1 MNYRSILIAT
11 AQIIGLFVS
20 GFVIPLLGQVL
31 ALFTPV
37 PLILIYVRNGRN
49 EGLTTLVA
57 SSLIMAA
64 LGGWLSAAILSLSFG
79 LMAVGISEG
88 MRRNLKPEQTSLLG
102 GLLPIAAVSAI
113 VIAYLAQV
121 GKNPIMAVDAYL
133 RESLVAAAKTYTSMG
148 LTEMAS
154 MVSSV
159 PDAYLYYLARLIP
172 GILIATSVMQAACCF
187 GIARALLL
195 RKPGTDQALG
205 QSSLAAWHAPDSWVW
220 GLIAALALIVVPQVT
235 AKLVG
240 WNLAILFAVVYLA
253 QGSAIVDHYMRKAS
267 IKAFGRGLILAL
279 ILALPSLV
287 FVIALGIVDIWAD
300 VRKVRMPAQTTSG

>member
-11 AQIIGLFVS
+11 AQILGLFVS
-20 GFVIPLLGQVL
+20 GFVIPLLGQIL

-49 EGLTTLVA
+49 EGLVTLAA
-57 SSLIMAA
+57 STLAIAA
-64 LGGWLSAAILSLSFG
+64 LGGWQAAAILCLSFG

-102 GLLPIAAVSAI
+102 GLLPIAVLSVI
-113 VIAYLAQV
+113 VLFTLVRI
-121 GKNPIMAVDAYL
+121 GKNPIMEADAYL
-133 RESLVAAAKTYTSMG
+133 RESLVAAAKTYTTMG
-148 LTEMAS
+148 LTEMAT
-154 MVSSV
+154 MVSSI
-159 PDAYLYYLARLIP
+159 PDTYIYYLARLVP
-172 GILIATSVMQAACCF
+172 GIVIATSVMQAACCF
-187 GIARALLL
+187 CIARAILM
-195 RKPGTDQALG
+195 RKPGTDQAAG
-205 QSSLAAWHAPDSWVW
+205 QASLAAWHAPDSWVW
-220 GLIAALALIVVPQVT
+220 GLIAALALIVMPQEA

-253 QGSAIVDHYMRKAS
+253 QGSAIVDYYLRKAS
-267 IKAFGRGLILAL
+267 IKAFGRGLILAI

-300 VRKVRMPAQTTSG
+300 VRKVRVQATTAS